1 MKIDAGINYLYNSQQ
16 TQSSVDS
23 YSKKSLSVQGYS
35 DGEPAAAKTD
45 SKQADFHQMTRQEMR
60 GWVNE
65 QIRSGEMSLD
75 ESRAFMAM
83 TMNIPVDAGATGE
96 LLMADNGEA
105 VNFMQKVRDGI
116 EGALSRHDKDTLNML
131 QTAMSAMQQH
141 QGRTI
146 GIDTKA

>member
-23 YSKKSLSVQGYS
+23 YSKKSLSGPRYS
-35 DGEPAAAKTD
+35 AGEQAAAKTD
-45 SKQADFHQMTRQEMR
+45 TKQADFNQMTRQEMR
-60 GWVNE
+60 GWVND

-75 ESRAFMAM
+75 DSRAFMAM
-83 TMNIPVDAGATGE
+83 TMNIPVNAGATGE
-96 LLMADNGEA
+96 LLAADNGEA

-116 EGALSRHDKDTLNML
+116 EGALSRHDKETLSML

-146 GIDTKA
+146 GINTKA

>member
-1 MKIDAGINYLYNSQQ
+1 MKIDAATNYLYSSQQ
-16 TQSSVDS
+16 TQSSVNS
-23 YSKKSLSVQGYS
+23 YRIQSADAGST
-35 DGEPAAAKTD
+35 ATKTD
-45 SKQADFHQMTRQEMR
+45 TKEADFNQMTRQELR

-75 ESRAFMAM
+75 DSRAFMAM
-83 TMNIPVDAGATGE
+83 TMNIPVNAGATGE
-96 LLMADNGEA
+96 LLAADNGEA

-116 EGALSRHDKDTLNML
+116 EGALSRHDKDTLSML

-146 GIDTKA
+146 GINTKA

>member
-1 MKIDAGINYLYNSQQ
+1 MKIDAATNYINSTQQ
-16 TQSSVDS
+16 TQSSVNRYRIQS
-23 YSKKSLSVQGYS
+23 S

-45 SKQADFHQMTRQEMR
+45 SKQADFNQMTRQEMR

-75 ESRAFMAM
+75 DSRAFMAM
-83 TMNIPVDAGATGE
+83 TMNIPVNAGATGE
-96 LLMADNGEA
+96 LLIADNGEA

-116 EGALSRHDKDTLNML
+116 EGALSRHDKDTLSML

-141 QGRTI
+141 QGPTI
-146 GIDTKA
+146 GIDAKA

>member
-16 TQSSVDS
+16 TQSSADS
-23 YSKKSLSVQGYS
+23 YSKKSLSVPRDS
-35 DGEPAAAKTD
+35 DGEAAAAKTD
-45 SKQADFHQMTRQEMR
+45 RKQADFNQMTRQEMR
-60 GWVNE
+60 GWVND

-75 ESRAFMAM
+75 DSRAFMAM
-83 TMNIPVDAGATGE
+83 TMNIPVNAGTAGE

-116 EGALSRHDKDTLNML
+116 EGALSRHDKDTLSML